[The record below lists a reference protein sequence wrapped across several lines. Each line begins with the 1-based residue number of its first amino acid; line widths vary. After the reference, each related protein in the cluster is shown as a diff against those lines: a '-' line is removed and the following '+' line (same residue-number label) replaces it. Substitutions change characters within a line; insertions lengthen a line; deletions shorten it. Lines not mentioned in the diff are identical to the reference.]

1 MPIDNRKKK
10 EELNKIVEEA
20 IEAPEIPEIKVEDVP
35 VEEIKIEEPV
45 EEVKNETTEE
55 PEVKTEE
62 VIKEPKKEVEPDYK
76 EKYKES
82 SKESLTQYFKNR
94 KLTETIDEANAIP
107 EPTEEE
113 MVSYARQHGAD
124 YEYLDEFQKALLKD
138 SLHTQKWKEKVSGV
152 VKESKD
158 IDAWVD
164 KVDAFTESVETA
176 ADRPLVA
183 ENADE
188 FKRFCMKAQRRG
200 MDLEDLAA
208 SFLYGLS
215 NVPAKKPS
223 KGSML
228 LPSSGGGTPEKPVG
242 LNEDDAQKIR
252 LSNPKEYRRL
262 IKEKKFKI
270 EI

>member
-1 MPIDNRKKK
+1 MPKLDNRAKK
-10 EELNKIVEEA
+10 EELDKVVEEA
-20 IEAPEIPEIKVEDVP
+20 LETP
-35 VEEIKIEEPV
+35 VEETPVEEVKIEEPV
-45 EEVKNETTEE
+45 EEVKDET
-55 PEVKTEE
+55 
-62 VIKEPKKEVEPDYK
+62 IKEPETKIEEVPEETKEVEPDYK

-82 SKESLTQYFKNR
+82 SKESLTQYFKNK

-107 EPTEEE
+107 EPTEAE

-138 SLHTQKWKEKVSGV
+138 SLHTQRWKEKVSGV

-164 KVDAFTESVETA
+164 KVDSFTNSVEIIA
-176 ADRPLVA
+176 KYPLVE
-183 ENADE
+183 ENSEE
-188 FKRFCMKAQRRG
+188 FKRFCMKQQRRG
-200 MDLEDLAA
+200 MDLEDLAT

-215 NVPAKKPS
+215 DTPVKKPS

-228 LPSSGGGTPEKPVG
+228 LPSSGGGAVAKPVG
-242 LNEDDAQKIR
+242 LNEEDAQKMR

-262 IKEKKFKI
+262 IKEGKFKI